1 MASEGQD
8 RADALGWGR
17 RPTRPKTFARYH
29 TIPQKVT
36 TVSIYGK
43 GPGRPEGYPGPVCT
57 LYALASLRALAA
69 EVKRVLLYLLT
80 RLRVESDL
88 GYRYP
93 AIVAGVGGLVRMIL
107 LLGG

>member
-1 MASEGQD
+1 MASVLVWTRWSLAAIDPPQ
-8 RADALGWGR
+8 GR
-17 RPTRPKTFARYH
+17 EPEQR
-29 TIPQKVT
+29 
-36 TVSIYGK
+36 
-43 GPGRPEGYPGPVCT
+43 EGYPGPDCT

-88 GYRYP
+88 AYRYP

-107 LLGG
+107 LLGRWVRMGCARLSRVHS